1 MAARMILGTARATI
15 LGAMLMASPT
25 LAQSKT
31 PERPVPPSLQKPAVD
46 KAKSPS
52 VKAEDPKAILGKAAE
67 AMKKASVLR
76 YRANTGGEGAGSFA
90 KTGVSFAKAEAGGW
104 KVSVVGELFAKN
116 PDGSAKSL
124 RTIEVAFD
132 GITARSIKQNEKIVA
147 EYDVRKPEDL
157 KLFFNNHDAGA
168 SVVWEAIEDVPFASA
183 LASPALKSIGTDNVE
198 GATCDVVQYEAT
210 GADGATQVV
219 ELAISIDDHLPRR
232 VSRTFK
238 PQKAEAKPEA
248 KPDAKPDAKPEGK
261 PGEKPSDKTSE
272 RPQDKPTSR
281 VTTMTE
287 VAANDGVL
295 GAFVLNTPDGFMV
308 KSETPRKPKPEAPKR
323 EQGPQQPMAERGL
336 LAKGTEAPAWTLKDG
351 EGKDVKLSDYK
362 GKVVVL
368 DFWGSWC
375 PPCRAAMPGIQKL
388 HEKFKDK
395 GVAVVGLNY
404 ERNAAANPA
413 KFMKDNGYTY
423 NLVLKADTIAD
434 KYKVNGW
441 PTFYI
446 LDRQGKVLWSAVGHD
461 PSHEEQMSK
470 VIEEALK

>member
-1 MAARMILGTARATI
+1 MAARKILGTARATI
-15 LGAMLMASPT
+15 LGAMLMASPA

-31 PERPVPPSLQKPAVD
+31 PERPVPPSLQKPAAD
-46 KAKSPS
+46 KGKSPS
-52 VKAEDPKAILGKAAE
+52 VKAEDAKAILGKAAE
-67 AMKKASVLR
+67 AMKKASALR

-116 PDGSAKSL
+116 PDGSIKSL
-124 RTIEVAFD
+124 RNIEVAFD

-168 SVVWEAIEDVPFASA
+168 SVVWEAIEDEPFASA

-198 GATCDVVQYEAT
+198 GATCDVVRYEVT

-248 KPDAKPDAKPEGK
+248 KPDAKPDGKLGEK
-261 PGEKPSDKTSE
+261 PGEKTGDK
-272 RPQDKPTSR
+272 PQDKPTSR
-281 VTTMTE
+281 VTTLTE

-323 EQGPQQPMAERGL
+323 EQGPQQPLAERGL
-336 LAKGTEAPAWTLKDG
+336 LAKGTEAPAWTLKDSD
-351 EGKDVKLSDYK
+351 GKDVKLTDYK

-388 HEKFKDK
+388 HEKYKDK
-395 GVAVVGLNY
+395 GVAVVGMNY

-461 PSHEEQMSK
+461 PSHEEQMAK

>member
-1 MAARMILGTARATI
+1 MAARKILGTARATI
-15 LGAMLMASPT
+15 LGAMLMASPA

-31 PERPVPPSLQKPAVD
+31 PERPVPPSLQKPAAD
-46 KAKSPS
+46 KGKSPS
-52 VKAEDPKAILGKAAE
+52 VKAEDAKAILGKAAE
-67 AMKKASVLR
+67 TMKKASALR

-116 PDGSAKSL
+116 PDGSIKSL
-124 RTIEVAFD
+124 RNIEVAFD

-168 SVVWEAIEDVPFASA
+168 SVVWEAIEDEPFASA

-198 GATCDVVQYEAT
+198 GATCDVVRYEVT

-238 PQKAEAKPEA
+238 PQKAEAKPET
-248 KPDAKPDAKPEGK
+248 KPDDKA
-261 PGEKPSDKTSE
+261 GEKLAE
-272 RPQDKPTSR
+272 KPTSR
-281 VTTMTE
+281 VTTLTE

-323 EQGPQQPMAERGL
+323 EQGPQQPLAERGL
-336 LAKGTEAPAWTLKDG
+336 LAKGTEAPAWTLKDSD
-351 EGKDVKLSDYK
+351 GKDVKLSDYK

-388 HEKFKDK
+388 HEKYKDK
-395 GVAVVGLNY
+395 GVAVVGMNY
-404 ERNAAANPA
+404 ERNTAANPA

-461 PSHEEQMSK
+461 PSHEEQMAK